1 MYIGI
6 CEDNKTQM
14 EYLNH
19 EIKKYYLKKNDKL
32 IIENFE
38 SAEELLFKYPQN
50 MPFQCLI
57 LDIKMKQIDGMEL
70 AKKVREKD
78 KSINIIFITGDKDYV
93 FDGYK
98 VGAARYILKPIK
110 INDLIEALEY
120 VERGIKEIN
129 VKEEYF
135 CFNYSGEY
143 IKVEKPSILYIEVNG
158 HYITIK
164 TIQNDYTY
172 KGTMKEIIN
181 ELSDERFVMVNRSE
195 LVNLDNVERITKGEC
210 LLKNGYKPVVGRNR
224 YNELNQR
231 FINYYK

>member
-14 EYLNH
+14 EYLNL
-19 EIKKYYLKKNDKL
+19 EIKKYYLEKNEKI

-50 MPFQCLI
+50 IPFECLI
-57 LDIKMKQIDGMEL
+57 LDIKMKRIDGMEL

-78 KSINIIFITGDKDYV
+78 KSINIIFITGDKDSV

-120 VERGIKEIN
+120 VESDIKDIN

-143 IKVEKPSILYIEVNG
+143 IKIEKSSILYIEVNG

-164 TIQNDYTY
+164 TLQKDYTY
-172 KGTMKEIIN
+172 KGTMKQIIN
-181 ELSDERFVMVNRSE
+181 ELNDDRFVMVSRSE
-195 LVNLDNVERITKGEC
+195 LINLDNVERITKGEC
-210 LLKNGYKPVVGRNR
+210 LLNNGYIIAVGRNR